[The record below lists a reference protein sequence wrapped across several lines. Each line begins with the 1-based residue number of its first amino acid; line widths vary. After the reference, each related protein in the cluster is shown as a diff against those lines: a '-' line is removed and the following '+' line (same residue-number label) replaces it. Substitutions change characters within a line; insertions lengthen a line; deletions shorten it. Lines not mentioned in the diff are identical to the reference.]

1 MLGLIFV
8 SFGPLSILPNIKP
21 PKSDATQQN
30 NNENKSILI
39 WKKIEK
45 IKNRLQ
51 KINTYKMKIKLT
63 INIEKFLLKTFFI
76 SKENS
81 IIEKM
86 PITIKVNS
94 KTGLYF
100 NINRDKTIRNTEV

>member
-1 MLGLIFV
+1 
-8 SFGPLSILPNIKP
+8 
-21 PKSDATQQN
+21 
-30 NNENKSILI
+30 
-39 WKKIEK
+39 
-45 IKNRLQ
+45 
-51 KINTYKMKIKLT
+51 MKIKLT

-100 NINRDKTIRNTEV
+100 NISRDKTIRNTEV